1 MDFYEEMALIDEH
14 ISKKEYDKAREKINS
29 LLQKAEIKNVE
40 DENNTYFSFN
50 NYLELM
56 LYVKKYKPQKPN
68 KYPDKNMS
76 LLYFK
81 LGFINYELKENDE
94 ALKNLNEGLKWNP
107 INLPILFEKSAIY
120 RNNGELERFK
130 AEIEKIHPFITS
142 TSFLAKYY
150 REIGFYYTEKKI
162 YDLANALYSISIDF
176 GNSKEEKEHSA
187 NELIYIA
194 QQENREPHKSTAE
207 EIKKIFNDYNIPIG
221 FNKQTLD
228 FIYAEYQRLI
238 NRDGKTDVTILLSR
252 TLYEMTLDKQ
262 FMITYSVKDEE
273 RGITLKIPEDWGV
286 LRKSEYEKLKL
297 SPNTICII
305 KTPYNENISVVVDN
319 GECGIG
325 QFTELYK
332 LSIDNMKKSGM
343 NILEETSTRFDDGFK
358 LRQAIVEMQ
367 VNDRKIRMI
376 QNFVRANNYLINI
389 SWEIPQDDKDTK
401 EVIKSINNSE
411 AMQIVL
417 SVSGDKDKNN
427 NSTVSDETRYFLY
440 ERNVW
445 KMTLEQLE
453 EAKGLMLATKFE
465 MEQRIDAAED
475 PYINP
480 AFMERVSNTT
490 EIINQLDKLMEWDK
504 YLQDVNEIV
513 ITIGKN
519 IYRIKTTMIKHFNND
534 NTLLETRE
542 ISLEEF
548 KNIVFNT
555 LCFMYDW
562 NKSYIGKE
570 IVENQNWSV
579 LIKADNH
586 DMKRF
591 SGNNSYPE
599 MWSRFYDNF
608 VYAIE
613 KSDIL
618 FFDEIYIKALI
629 YLVLAVLKDEEQ
641 SLEQCLY
648 FCNDLNLEKTMNSL
662 PAQHPARV
670 LFKTLDNLTDMQYAK
685 LLIETRDI
693 LTIFLQD
700 YPEENNKIL
709 FTIASEQD
717 VDKVASKIVNHF
729 KDIISGNVN
738 NYEKMYAVEVL
749 INEEYA
755 KNGISEELASYISV
769 YVNNVI
775 ENDRQDRFWSDSARN
790 FLALII
796 LSDLVSEKQMN
807 ISKLIEQTEKVD
819 LAQKII
825 KDNIEKFDEYGETQ
839 GFLQIGQLLESDKPL
854 KSLVEVT
861 HNSLLKYEKK

>member
-1 MDFYEEMALIDEH
+1 
-14 ISKKEYDKAREKINS
+14 
-29 LLQKAEIKNVE
+29 
-40 DENNTYFSFN
+40 
-50 NYLELM
+50 
-56 LYVKKYKPQKPN
+56 
-68 KYPDKNMS
+68 
-76 LLYFK
+76 
-81 LGFINYELKENDE
+81 
-94 ALKNLNEGLKWNP
+94 
-107 INLPILFEKSAIY
+107 
-120 RNNGELERFK
+120 
-130 AEIEKIHPFITS
+130 
-142 TSFLAKYY
+142 
-150 REIGFYYTEKKI
+150 
-162 YDLANALYSISIDF
+162 
-176 GNSKEEKEHSA
+176 
-187 NELIYIA
+187 
-194 QQENREPHKSTAE
+194 
-207 EIKKIFNDYNIPIG
+207 
-221 FNKQTLD
+221 
-228 FIYAEYQRLI
+228 
-238 NRDGKTDVTILLSR
+238 
-252 TLYEMTLDKQ
+252 
-262 FMITYSVKDEE
+262 
-273 RGITLKIPEDWGV
+273 
-286 LRKSEYEKLKL
+286 
-297 SPNTICII
+297 
-305 KTPYNENISVVVDN
+305 
-319 GECGIG
+319 
-325 QFTELYK
+325 
-332 LSIDNMKKSGM
+332 
-343 NILEETSTRFDDGFK
+343 
-358 LRQAIVEMQ
+358 
-367 VNDRKIRMI
+367 
-376 QNFVRANNYLINI
+376 
-389 SWEIPQDDKDTK
+389 
-401 EVIKSINNSE
+401 
-411 AMQIVL
+411 
-417 SVSGDKDKNN
+417 
-427 NSTVSDETRYFLY
+427 
-440 ERNVW
+440 
-445 KMTLEQLE
+445 
-453 EAKGLMLATKFE
+453 
-465 MEQRIDAAED
+465 
-475 PYINP
+475 
-480 AFMERVSNTT
+480 
-490 EIINQLDKLMEWDK
+490 
-504 YLQDVNEIV
+504 
-513 ITIGKN
+513 
-519 IYRIKTTMIKHFNND
+519 MIKHFNND